1 MRIEQHVYEKC
12 APADNGFLRIDT
24 LRKLEHCAVIVHID
38 GDLLTS
44 LRMQH
49 RECGT
54 HRDCVIALASCTKKG
69 TDNPLLGTCAA

>member
-1 MRIEQHVYEKC
+1 MRVEQHVYEEC

-44 LRMQH
+44 LRM
-49 RECGT
+49 
-54 HRDCVIALASCTKKG
+54 
-69 TDNPLLGTCAA
+69 

>member
-1 MRIEQHVYEKC
+1 
-12 APADNGFLRIDT
+12 
-24 LRKLEHCAVIVHID
+24 VIVHID